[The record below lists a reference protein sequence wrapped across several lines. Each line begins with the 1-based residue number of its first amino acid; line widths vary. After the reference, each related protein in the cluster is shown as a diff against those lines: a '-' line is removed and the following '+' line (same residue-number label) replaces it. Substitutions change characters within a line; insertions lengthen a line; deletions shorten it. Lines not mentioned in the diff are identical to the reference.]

1 MSVWKHLSVK
11 KLVHT
16 TTSQLIRSSN
26 EFLLLCVSEQILMN
40 FSVLKASQFQSVIEI
55 WIFYFNVANRKSYSL
70 NLLLDGQLRLSLK
83 FCSLLECIQKC
94 GRVIS
99 VVFYSRD
106 LYKNRNVYIQKQG
119 IFFTFFKNFENK
131 MNLTVGQT
139 HYFQVCMQRTSVQNF
154 SDRY

>member
-16 TTSQLIRSSN
+16 TTSQLICSSN
-26 EFLLLCVSEQILMN
+26 EFLLLCVSEQILMS

-83 FCSLLECIQKC
+83 FCSLLECI
-94 GRVIS
+94 
-99 VVFYSRD
+99 
-106 LYKNRNVYIQKQG
+106 
-119 IFFTFFKNFENK
+119 
-131 MNLTVGQT
+131 
-139 HYFQVCMQRTSVQNF
+139 
-154 SDRY
+154 